1 MQHRGEHTR
10 NGRPDKAR
18 TRRVSAAAPHLFFFL
33 FLLCSLLMQCMIPL
47 HNGIHFLLQSGFIY
61 NVENLF
67 DTISSPF
74 RNDSDFTPSGRYRW
88 DAERYRTKLSRIART
103 IDDAG
108 FDIVALA
115 EVESERAVRD
125 LTATLAD
132 DYNFIH
138 RTNYVAYPASEV
150 SVEGGSVTIQAG
162 KTASNDITVT
172 VKTDNREA
180 LRNNVEYMLPL
191 TVRAKTGNVSLS
203 GDDVRVNYFFSR
215 QCKKEVK
222 NILFFEVNSTNP
234 LNALEYRLKDGSMFF
249 DAVVLFSANIR
260 WNAMSDE
267 VYLYNNPNVQA
278 LLDGSEVYLQP
289 LRKAGIKV
297 LLGLLGDHTPAGV
310 ANLTDYGAKMYASD
324 VANAIKSAGEPLH
337 IEPDLDLMVKSF
349 AQRGVTVE

>member
-33 FLLCSLLMQCMIPL
+33 FLSASALLPQEDAAAQ
-47 HNGIHFLLQSGFIY
+47 HRKVSAAFY

-138 RTNYVAYPASEV
+138 RTTSDRRGIDIALLYKGDKFFPSEV
-150 SVEGGSVTIQAG
+150 SQIPSGTSREFLFVRGDLIGHETGLLSPPLEIQRQILPYRCGRPARG
-162 KTASNDITVT
+162 CGRFAPVQGRMRTASDHGRFQRRAARTGIPESLRPRAERSIRR
-172 VKTDNREA
+172 RE
-180 LRNNVEYMLPL
+180 VPQ
-191 TVRAKTGNVSLS
+191 RA
-203 GDDVRVNYFFSR
+203 
-215 QCKKEVK
+215 
-222 NILFFEVNSTNP
+222 P
-234 LNALEYRLKDGSMFF
+234 
-249 DAVVLFSANIR
+249 
-260 WNAMSDE
+260 
-267 VYLYNNPNVQA
+267 
-278 LLDGSEVYLQP
+278 
-289 LRKAGIKV
+289 
-297 LLGLLGDHTPAGV
+297 
-310 ANLTDYGAKMYASD
+310 
-324 VANAIKSAGEPLH
+324 
-337 IEPDLDLMVKSF
+337 
-349 AQRGVTVE
+349 

>member
-33 FLLCSLLMQCMIPL
+33 FLSASALLPQEDAAAQ
-47 HNGIHFLLQSGFIY
+47 HRKVSAAFY

-138 RTNYVAYPASEV
+138 RTTSDRRGIDIALLYKGDKFFPSEV
-150 SVEGGSVTIQAG
+150 SQIPSGTSREFLFVRGDLIGHETGLLVCHLPSKFNDKSYRTRAAVRLAACGRFAPVQG
-162 KTASNDITVT
+162 RMRTASDHGRFQRRAARTGIPESLRPRAERSIRR
-172 VKTDNREA
+172 RE
-180 LRNNVEYMLPL
+180 VPQ
-191 TVRAKTGNVSLS
+191 RA
-203 GDDVRVNYFFSR
+203 
-215 QCKKEVK
+215 
-222 NILFFEVNSTNP
+222 P
-234 LNALEYRLKDGSMFF
+234 
-249 DAVVLFSANIR
+249 
-260 WNAMSDE
+260 
-267 VYLYNNPNVQA
+267 
-278 LLDGSEVYLQP
+278 
-289 LRKAGIKV
+289 
-297 LLGLLGDHTPAGV
+297 
-310 ANLTDYGAKMYASD
+310 
-324 VANAIKSAGEPLH
+324 
-337 IEPDLDLMVKSF
+337 
-349 AQRGVTVE
+349 

>member
-33 FLLCSLLMQCMIPL
+33 FLSASALLPQEDAAAQ
-47 HNGIHFLLQSGFIY
+47 HRKVSAAFY

-138 RTNYVAYPASEV
+138 RTTSDRRGIDIALLYKGDKFFPSEV
-150 SVEGGSVTIQAG
+150 SQIPSGTSREFLFVRGDLIGHETGLLVCHLPSKFNDKSYRTGAAVRLAAVADSLLCKAG
-162 KTASNDITVT
+162 CE
-172 VKTDNREA
+172 R
-180 LRNNVEYMLPL
+180 
-191 TVRAKTGNVSLS
+191 
-203 GDDVRVNYFFSR
+203 
-215 QCKKEVK
+215 
-222 NILFFEVNSTNP
+222 
-234 LNALEYRLKDGSMFF
+234 
-249 DAVVLFSANIR
+249 
-260 WNAMSDE
+260 
-267 VYLYNNPNVQA
+267 
-278 LLDGSEVYLQP
+278 LLDHGRFQRRAARTGIPESLRPRAERSIRRREVP
-289 LRKAGIKV
+289 
-297 LLGLLGDHTPAGV
+297 
-310 ANLTDYGAKMYASD
+310 
-324 VANAIKSAGEPLH
+324 
-337 IEPDLDLMVKSF
+337 
-349 AQRGVTVE
+349 QRAP

>member
-33 FLLCSLLMQCMIPL
+33 FLSASALLPQEDAAAQ
-47 HNGIHFLLQSGFIY
+47 HRKVSAAFY

-138 RTNYVAYPASEV
+138 RTTSDRRGIDIALLYKGDKFFPSEV
-150 SVEGGSVTIQAG
+150 SQIPSGTSREFLFVRGDLIGHETGLLVCHLPSKFNDKSYRTRAAVRLAAVADSLLCKAGCERLLVMGDFNGELHEPTFRKAFGRGRNGAYAEGKFRNALHECARGGLGSYCCNGQWLLYDNILVSESLAGDKGLHITQAG
-162 KTASNDITVT
+162 VFVRKYLLTGDGADTPS
-172 VKTDNREA
+172 RERRGYPFRTFSGA
-180 LRNNVEYMLPL
+180 RYLGGYSDHLP
-191 TVRAKTGNVSLS
+191 VFVILS
-203 GDDVRVNYFFSR
+203 R
-215 QCKKEVK
+215 
-222 NILFFEVNSTNP
+222 
-234 LNALEYRLKDGSMFF
+234 
-249 DAVVLFSANIR
+249 
-260 WNAMSDE
+260 
-267 VYLYNNPNVQA
+267 
-278 LLDGSEVYLQP
+278 
-289 LRKAGIKV
+289 
-297 LLGLLGDHTPAGV
+297 
-310 ANLTDYGAKMYASD
+310 
-324 VANAIKSAGEPLH
+324 
-337 IEPDLDLMVKSF
+337 
-349 AQRGVTVE
+349 

>member
-33 FLLCSLLMQCMIPL
+33 FLSASALLPQEDAAAQ
-47 HNGIHFLLQSGFIY
+47 HRKVSAAFY

-138 RTNYVAYPASEV
+138 RTTSDRR
-150 SVEGGSVTIQAG
+150 GI
-162 KTASNDITVT
+162 DI
-172 VKTDNREA
+172 
-180 LRNNVEYMLPL
+180 
-191 TVRAKTGNVSLS
+191 
-203 GDDVRVNYFFSR
+203 
-215 QCKKEVK
+215 
-222 NILFFEVNSTNP
+222 
-234 LNALEYRLKDGSMFF
+234 
-249 DAVVLFSANIR
+249 
-260 WNAMSDE
+260 
-267 VYLYNNPNVQA
+267 A
-278 LLDGSEVYLQP
+278 LLY
-289 LRKAGIKV
+289 K
-297 LLGLLGDHTPAGV
+297 GDK
-310 ANLTDYGAKMYASD
+310 YGHENEMYNS
-324 VANAIKSAGEPLH
+324 VMLS
-337 IEPDLDLMVKSF
+337 
-349 AQRGVTVE
+349 